1 MNISRTAD
9 GTPRGHILIVDDSH
23 ENLILLEAILS
34 DEGYTTSLAGDG
46 KAALIAAAAVQPD
59 LVLLDVHMPVMDGY
73 TVCQALK
80 AEPATRDVPVIF
92 ISSSDETL
100 NKVRAFEVGG
110 IDYVT
115 KPLHLEELLARVN
128 THVRLYRSQ
137 REMDALRRQ
146 QLAAYEMANQM
157 KDRFLRTVS
166 HDLKNPI
173 NLIIGAVELLRDTK
187 KPVNGEQHE
196 QLLDIID
203 RKAKFMEGL
212 VNDLLDLARIEAG
225 APPNLVEAA
234 LNDILES
241 TLHGFDILANR
252 KRIALVALLPS
263 REVKV
268 YADPMHL
275 SRAFSNLLTNA
286 LKYTPEGGQVKL
298 EVRIEGAS
306 ANILV
311 IDTGLGI
318 PEEDI
323 PRLFEPFFRGT
334 KSEHVQ
340 EEGTGLGLAIARAII
355 NQHGGSISVESRV
368 GEGSTFTVTLPI
380 RT

>member
-1 MNISRTAD
+1 MNISRAAN
-9 GTPRGHILIVDDSH
+9 GVPRGHILVVDDSH
-23 ENLILLEAILS
+23 ENLILLETILNG
-34 DEGYTTSLAGDG
+34 EGYTTSLAGDG
-46 KAALIAAAAVQPD
+46 KAALIAVAAAQPD

-80 AEPATRDVPVIF
+80 ADPATRDVPVIF

-115 KPLHLEELLARVN
+115 KPLHLEELLARAN
-128 THVRLYRSQ
+128 AHIRLYRSQ
-137 REMDALRRQ
+137 RE
-146 QLAAYEMANQM
+146 
-157 KDRFLRTVS
+157 KDRFLRTLS

-173 NLIIGAVELLRDTK
+173 NLITGAVELLRDTR
-187 KPVNGEQHE
+187 KPVNGEQRE

-203 RKAKFMEGL
+203 RKAKFMEEL

-252 KRIALVALLPS
+252 KRIALFALLPS

-334 KSEHVQ
+334 QSKHVQ
-340 EEGTGLGLAIARAII
+340 EEGTGLGLAIAHAII
-355 NQHGGSISVESRV
+355 KQHGGSISVESRV